1 MPRSQFDL
9 PWFHAVDLL
18 PCSQELHLESLMGI
32 HGTLNTMSVSDLL
45 QFLAA
50 GHKTGTL
57 KFGRGD
63 IIKQIYLE
71 GGLIVGS
78 NSNDPREYLGQVL
91 LHYGK
96 IEESQLQAAMEIQ
109 RHSGGKLGM
118 ILSSRGFVT
127 KDDVVEILRTRTLE
141 IIYDLFIWDEAHFE
155 FFDNEPL
162 PEDLIRVS
170 VDATSVIMD
179 GIYRI
184 DEWSRYRAVIPS
196 DRTFF
201 ELNPGWTQSLNT
213 SEEIR
218 RVLYHVERRL
228 TAAEICYNMHTS
240 LFHAC
245 ALLFDLIRKDFI
257 KVAGEAPAPAA
268 EAAVDLSALK
278 LPKTVP
284 DLLNLAR
291 AELKENNA
299 ENALAIIHS
308 ALEQEPKNTAA
319 HHLREEAEKKFV
331 TQTFHNGFSPRS
343 VAKILVAPE
352 QLEHER
358 LGPQE
363 GFVLSRINGESDI
376 ESILAIC
383 PFREADSLRMIRK
396 LLDSGIIGI

>member
-1 MPRSQFDL
+1 
-9 PWFHAVDLL
+9 
-18 PCSQELHLESLMGI
+18 MGI
-32 HGTLNTMSVSDLL
+32 HGTLKTMCVSDLL

-50 GHKTGTL
+50 GRKTGTL

-63 IIKQIYLE
+63 IVKQIFLE

-96 IEESQLQAAMEIQ
+96 IAESQLQAAMEIQ
-109 RHSGGKLGM
+109 RQSGGKLGV
-118 ILSSRGFVT
+118 ILSSRGFVPPE
-127 KDDVVEILRTRTLE
+127 DIVEVLRTRTLE
-141 IIYDLFIWDEAHFE
+141 IIYDLFIWEEAQFE

-162 PEDLIRVS
+162 PDDLIRVQ

-184 DEWSRYRAVIPS
+184 DEWARFREVIPS
-196 DRTFF
+196 ERTFF
-201 ELNPGWTQSLNT
+201 ELTAGWTQSLNADK
-213 SEEIR
+213 EIR
-218 RVLYHVERRL
+218 QVLYHVEKRL

-245 ALLFDLIRKDFI
+245 ALLFDLLQKDII
-257 KVAGEAPAPAA
+257 KVAGEAPLAAAVAPA
-268 EAAVDLSALK
+268 DLAALK

-291 AELKENNA
+291 TELKENNA

-308 ALEQEPKNTAA
+308 ALEQEPKNIAA
-319 HHLREEAEKKFV
+319 HRLLEEAERKFIN
-331 TQTFHNGFSPRS
+331 QAFHNGFSPRS
-343 VAKILVAPE
+343 VARILVAPE
-352 QLEHER
+352 NLEHER

-376 ESILAIC
+376 ESILSIC
-383 PFREADSLRMIRK
+383 PFREADSLRMIKK
-396 LLDSGIIGI
+396 LLDGGIIGIK

>member
-1 MPRSQFDL
+1 
-9 PWFHAVDLL
+9 
-18 PCSQELHLESLMGI
+18 MGI

-109 RHSGGKLGM
+109 RQSGGKLGM

-268 EAAVDLSALK
+268 EAAADLSALK

-331 TQTFHNGFSPRS
+331 TQAFHNGFSPRS